1 MLYLCKPLEV
11 LEAGF
16 RVRLQWVDGL
26 DSSGHRL

>member
-16 RVRLQWVDGL
+16 RVRLQRVDGL
-26 DSSGHRL
+26 DSFVHTL

>member
-16 RVRLQWVDGL
+16 RVRLQWVDRL
-26 DSSGHRL
+26 NSFGHTL